1 MERYQVILAYDGTG
15 FQGYQRQVKART
27 VQGVFEA
34 ALQGLGWTGRAILA
48 AGRTDTG
55 VHASGQVVA
64 FDLDWGHT
72 PEELC
77 AALNANL
84 PQDIAAKAVR
94 VAAAGF
100 HPRYDAIMRTYR
112 YCLVSQISRQPLLER
127 YAWRVWPPVE
137 VELLQGA
144 AQLLVGAHDFA
155 AFGTPPRRNGS
166 TWRTVF
172 HAQWSGLEPELV
184 FEIRADAFLYR
195 MVRRLVSFQVEIGQG
210 KRPLDDLAQCLAE
223 PPPTLVQGLAPPQGL
238 TLVDVTYPPETRMA
252 GSTNERLDQK
262 PLGQAA

>member
-15 FQGYQRQVKART
+15 FRGYQRQVKART

-34 ALQGLGWTGRAILA
+34 ALQKLGWTGRAILA

-64 FDLDWGHT
+64 FDLEWAHK

-84 PQDIAAKAVR
+84 PEDIAAKAAR
-94 VAAAGF
+94 VTEADF
-100 HPRYDAIMRTYR
+100 HPRYDAVMRTYR
-112 YCLVSQISRQPLLER
+112 YCIVSQPNRQPLLER
-127 YAWRVWPPVE
+127 YAWRVWPSVE
-137 VELLQGA
+137 FELLQGA
-144 AQLLVGAHDFA
+144 ALLLLGAHDFA
-155 AFGTPPRRNGS
+155 AFGTPPRRRGS

-172 HAQWSGLEPELV
+172 HALWSNSEPELD

-223 PPPTLVQGLAPPQGL
+223 PPVSLVQGLAPPQGL
-238 TLVDVTYPPETRMA
+238 TLVEVTYPPEARMTESINA
-252 GSTNERLDQK
+252 ELV
-262 PLGQAA
+262 